1 MNKEVNLYLNI
12 TGFTT
17 FLISFLLLFISF
29 QLESS
34 TSTIIYLFRN
44 LLLILAMLSGTIFI
58 LIEILLFMILNTK
71 IKALLIIYML
81 LDIVMAIYINNL
93 YPYSFVLVFIGFR
106 IIKDISRVIFVEKIY
121 IPRKLNKYLRIY
133 NIKISDL
140 ILSKK
145 KTTKLV
151 KKKKIVTI
159 AKKKNIIKKKAE
171 V

>member
-71 IKALLIIYML
+71 MKALLIIYML

-159 AKKKNIIKKKAE
+159 AKKKNIVKKKAE

>member
-17 FLISFLLLFISF
+17 FLISFLLIFISF

-44 LLLILAMLSGTIFI
+44 LLLILAMLSGAIFI

-145 KTTKLV
+145 KPTKLV

-159 AKKKNIIKKKAE
+159 AKKKNIVKKKAE

>member
-34 TSTIIYLFRN
+34 TSTTIYLFRN
-44 LLLILAMLSGTIFI
+44 LLLILAMLSGAIFI

-71 IKALLIIYML
+71 MKALLIIYML

-159 AKKKNIIKKKAE
+159 AKKKNIVKKKAE

>member
-71 IKALLIIYML
+71 MKALLIIYML

-151 KKKKIVTI
+151 KKKTIVAI
-159 AKKKNIIKKKAE
+159 AKKKNIVKKKAE

>member
-17 FLISFLLLFISF
+17 FLISFLLIFISF

-44 LLLILAMLSGTIFI
+44 LLLILAMLSGAIFI

-71 IKALLIIYML
+71 MKALLIIYML

-159 AKKKNIIKKKAE
+159 AKKKNIVKKKAE